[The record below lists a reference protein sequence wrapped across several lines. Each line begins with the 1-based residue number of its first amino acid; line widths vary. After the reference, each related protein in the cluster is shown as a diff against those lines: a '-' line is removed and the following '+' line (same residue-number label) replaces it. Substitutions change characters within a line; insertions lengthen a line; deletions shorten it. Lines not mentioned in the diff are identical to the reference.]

1 MHFGRRLRGLAVAGP
16 LVLGLF
22 ATAPVPVAAASEDN
36 YIVLYGS
43 SSQVQEDQVRATGA
57 TVTAKLGEAG
67 LLGVRTS
74 HPSALQQLPG
84 VVGVA
89 KDRMRF
95 SIPKEQVVPFN
106 EQHSDS
112 SGCASTQASCPLQWD
127 LARIHVADAWNTT
140 KGSAEVK
147 VAVLDTGLTS
157 THEEV
162 GANYDIAESRSFVQ
176 PTSDCPLDTTTK
188 SRSIEDFYGH
198 GTWTGTH
205 VAGVNGALMTGI
217 APKATLVNI
226 RVLGACGLGADSW
239 VMEGMLYG
247 SKIGAQVESMSLGG
261 FLCGHGVVK
270 GSVYCDPTYPFI
282 AEDQLLWKA
291 YKQLISHMLD
301 RGTVVVAAA
310 GNDHAQLDA
319 TGQVVSHGTLADVTI
334 GYDPLN
340 DFFGVTEA
348 PGGVPGVVAVAA
360 LNRVTAKAASADETL
375 FGQYGVG
382 RKDQLSY
389 YSNYGQRIDVSAPG
403 GARNYNVPAFDC
415 APATTTGGANCR
427 RLEPSSL
434 TATDNPG
441 DFGAWGVDANGAPCK
456 DCYIF
461 VQGTSMAT
469 PQVAGVAVLAL
480 SANPNLSAKK
490 LVELLK
496 RSVSPFA
503 NANATPPI
511 ETNPL
516 KPTWNYSMAYGRP
529 GIRNSWMGRGVID
542 AALAVGRSS
551 NQGGGGGNQGGG
563 GGNQGGGGGNQG

>member
-1 MHFGRRLRGLAVAGP
+1 MHFGRRLRGLAVACP

-22 ATAPVPVAAASEDN
+22 ATTPVPVAAASEDN

-95 SIPKEQVVPFN
+95 SIPKEQVTPFN
-106 EQHSDS
+106 EQQSDS

-127 LARIHVADAWNTT
+127 LARIHVASAWNTT
-140 KGSAEVK
+140 MGSAQVK
-147 VAVLDTGLTS
+147 VAVLDTGLNS

-162 GANYDIAESRSFVQ
+162 GANYDKAESRSFVQ
-176 PTSDCPLDTTTK
+176 PTPDPIFGCTADATTY
-188 SRSIEDFYGH
+188 SSIEDFNGH

-205 VAGVNGALMTGI
+205 VAGVNGAYMTGI

-226 RVLGACGLGADSW
+226 RVLGACGFGFDSW

-247 SKIGAQVESMSLGG
+247 SRIGAQVESMSLGG

-270 GSVYCDPTYPFI
+270 GSYYCGT
-282 AEDQLLWKA
+282 EDAVGTDQDLWKA
-291 YKQLISHMLD
+291 YKQLISHMLN

-319 TGQVVSHGTLADVTI
+319 TGQVISHGTLADFAPKR
-334 GYDPLN
+334 DLRN

-360 LNRVTAKAASADETL
+360 VNRVTAAASSAAETL

-382 RKDQLSY
+382 RKDQLAY
-389 YSNYGQRIDVSAPG
+389 YSSYGQRIDVSAPG

-441 DFGAWGVDANGAPCK
+441 DFGAWGVDAAGDPC
-456 DCYIF
+456 DCYMFI
-461 VQGTSMAT
+461 QGTSMAT

-480 SANPNLSAKK
+480 SANPNLSPKK

-503 NANATPPI
+503 NGNATPPI
-511 ETNPL
+511 ETNPS
-516 KPTWNYSMAYGRP
+516 KPTWTYSMAYGRP
-529 GIRNSWMGRGVID
+529 GIRNSWMGPGVID

-551 NQGGGGGNQGGG
+551 DNQGGGGGNQGGG
-563 GGNQGGGGGNQG
+563 GGNQG

>member
-74 HPSALQQLPG
+74 HPTALQQLPG

-89 KDRMRF
+89 KDRMRYQ
-95 SIPKEQVVPFN
+95 IPQEQVTPFN
-106 EQHSDS
+106 EQQSDS
-112 SGCASTQASCPLQWD
+112 SGCASTQSACALQWD

-140 KGSAEVK
+140 TGSAEVK
-147 VAVLDTGLTS
+147 VAVLDTGLNS
-157 THEEV
+157 THQEV
-162 GANYDIAESRSFVQ
+162 GANYDKAESKSFVQ
-176 PTSDCPLDTTTK
+176 PTPGPFPIGCPADATTY
-188 SRSIEDFYGH
+188 SSVEDFNGH

-226 RVLGACGLGADSW
+226 RVLGACGFGADSW

-270 GSVYCDPTYPFI
+270 GSYYCGTKADVGT
-282 AEDQLLWKA
+282 DQVLWKA

-319 TGQVVSHGTLADVTI
+319 TGQVVSHGTLADVTV
-334 GYDPLN
+334 GPDLAN

-360 LNRVTAKAASADETL
+360 LNRVTARAASAAETL

-382 RKDQLSY
+382 RRDQLSY

-403 GARNYNVPAFDC
+403 GARNYNVPTFDC
-415 APATTTGGANCR
+415 AFGSTGAACR
-427 RLEPSSL
+427 RAGPSSP
-434 TATDNPG
+434 TATDNPE
-441 DFGAWGVDANGAPCK
+441 DFGAWGVTGDPGSARCDN
-456 DCYIF
+456 CYAF

-529 GIRNSWMGRGVID
+529 GIPNKWMGRGVID

-551 NQGGGGGNQGGG
+551 DNQGGGGGQG
-563 GGNQGGGGGNQG
+563 QR